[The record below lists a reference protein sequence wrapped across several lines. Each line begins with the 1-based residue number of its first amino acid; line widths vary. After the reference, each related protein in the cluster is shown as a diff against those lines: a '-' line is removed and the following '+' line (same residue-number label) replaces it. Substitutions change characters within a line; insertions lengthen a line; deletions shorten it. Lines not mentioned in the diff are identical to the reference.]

1 MITEE
6 AAQSQKYKPPHT
18 AQNTG
23 VLSRLSRRITRKH
36 VYMAAALL
44 VTAVLLW
51 LLRDYVEETFVV
63 LSDQATVSA
72 YIQSFG
78 ILGPLVLGFFQV
90 LQVIIAFIPGHVFV
104 IAGGYVYGLP
114 LGFFFNI
121 TFVVAASQLAFYI
134 AKRFG
139 RPLVGRFVDAP
150 TLDKWQSI
158 ADKRGILFF
167 TIAFILPVFPSDAMN
182 FIAGLSGMSG
192 RKFLVAN
199 IIGRTPSVILLTL
212 VGSHGL
218 EFSNRTWFI
227 IALVVALI
235 YVIGRYTILKIEK
248 QYSHPHSDE
257 HEA

>member
-6 AAQSQKYKPPHT
+6 AAQTREYKPPI
-18 AQNTG
+18 AEPKAG
-23 VLSRLSRRITRKH
+23 LLARMGRRITRKH
-36 VYMAAALL
+36 FYIVVALAI
-44 VTAVLLW
+44 TAVLLW
-51 LLRDYVEETFVV
+51 FLRSYVEETFVI
-63 LSDQATVSA
+63 LSDQETVSA
-72 YIQSFG
+72 YIQNFG
-78 ILGPLVLGFFQV
+78 ILGPLVLGFFHF

-104 IAGGYVYGLP
+104 VAGGYIYGLP
-114 LGFFFNI
+114 VGFLLNI
-121 TFVVAASQLAFYI
+121 TFVVTASQTGFYI

-139 RPLVGRFVDAP
+139 RPLVGRFVDAD

-182 FIAGLSGMSG
+182 FIAGLSGMDG

-199 IIGRTPSVILLTL
+199 ILGRTPSVLLLTL

-227 IALVVALI
+227 IAVVVALI
-235 YVIGRYTILKIEK
+235 YVVGRFTILKIER
-248 QYSHPHSDE
+248 QHSQSHSGEP
-257 HEA
+257 EA

>member
-1 MITEE
+1 MARIGR
-6 AAQSQKYKPPHT
+6 H
-18 AQNTG
+18 
-23 VLSRLSRRITRKH
+23 ITRKH
-36 VYMAAALL
+36 VYIVVALA

-51 LLRDYVEETFVV
+51 FLRSYVEETFVI
-63 LSDQATVSA
+63 LSDQETVSA
-72 YIQSFG
+72 YIQNFG
-78 ILGPLVLGFFQV
+78 ILGPLVLGFFHF

-104 IAGGYVYGLP
+104 IAGGYIYGLP
-114 LGFFFNI
+114 IGFLLNI

-139 RPLVGRFVDAP
+139 RPLVGRFVDAD

-182 FIAGLSGMSG
+182 FIAGLSGMDG

-199 IIGRTPSVILLTL
+199 IIGRTPSVLLLTL

-227 IALVVALI
+227 IAVVVALI
-235 YVIGRYTILKIEK
+235 YIIGRYTILKIE
-248 QYSHPHSDE
+248 QQHSQSHSE
-257 HEA
+257 E

>member
-1 MITEE
+1 MINEE
-6 AAQSQKYKPPHT
+6 AAQSQDYKPPHT
-18 AQNTG
+18 GLA
-23 VLSRLSRRITRKH
+23 SRLGRRITRKH
-36 VYMAAALL
+36 VYIVAAVL

-51 LLRDYVEETFVV
+51 LLRDYVEQTFVV
-63 LSDQATVSA
+63 LSDQDTVSN

-90 LQVIIAFIPGHVFV
+90 VQVIIAFIPGHVFV
-104 IAGGYVYGLP
+104 VAGGYVYGFP
-114 LGFFFNI
+114 LGFLLNL

-139 RPLVGRFVDAP
+139 RPLIGRFVDAK

-158 ADKRGILFF
+158 ADKQGILFF

-182 FIAGLSGMSG
+182 FIAGLSGMDG

-199 IIGRTPSVILLTL
+199 IIGRTPSVLLLTL

-218 EFSNRTWFI
+218 EFSNRTWLI
-227 IALVVALI
+227 IAVAVALVYI
-235 YVIGRYTILKIEK
+235 VGRYTILKIE
-248 QYSHPHSDE
+248 QQHSQPHSSKP
-257 HEA
+257 EA

>member
-6 AAQSQKYKPPHT
+6 AAQTQEYKPPIT
-18 AQNTG
+18 AQKAG
-23 VLSRLSRRITRKH
+23 LLARMGRRITRKH
-36 VYMAAALL
+36 VYIAMALL

-51 LLRDYVEETFVV
+51 FLRDYVEETFVI
-63 LSDQATVSA
+63 LSDQDTVSA

-104 IAGGYVYGLP
+104 VAGGYVYGLP

-121 TFVVAASQLAFYI
+121 TFVVVASQLAFYI

-139 RPLVGRFVDAP
+139 RPLVGRFVDAA

-182 FIAGLSGMSG
+182 FIAGLSGMDG

-199 IIGRTPSVILLTL
+199 IIGRTPSVLLLTL

-227 IALVVALI
+227 IAVVVALI
-235 YVIGRYTILKIEK
+235 YVIGRYTILKIE
-248 QYSHPHSDE
+248 QQHSQSHS
-257 HEA
+257 EA